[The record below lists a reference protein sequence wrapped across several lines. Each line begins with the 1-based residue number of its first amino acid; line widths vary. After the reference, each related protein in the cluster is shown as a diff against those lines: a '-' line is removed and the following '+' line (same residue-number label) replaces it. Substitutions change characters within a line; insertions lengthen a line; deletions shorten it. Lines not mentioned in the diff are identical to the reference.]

1 MIRSVCDFLDNSALK
16 FPNKIA
22 FVEGQ
27 KSISYKDFNKITSAV
42 ASRILEFLIKK
53 EPILIILPKGI
64 DALISMFG
72 VAKSGNFYSII
83 DEKMPRERVEKII
96 AKLRPKLIITSKE
109 LYFDY
114 GIPVIFSDDFATFS
128 INQTALNAVN
138 IIDTDLLYVLFTSG
152 STGEPK
158 GVAITHKSV
167 VDFVFWLKETF
178 NISENEIF
186 ASQAPFIF
194 DWSICDV
201 YGAMSVGA
209 CLHILPNS
217 LFAFPKKIT
226 EYIEKHKINII
237 CWVPSVL
244 SYFANTNALDTANL
258 SSIKKVLF
266 AGEIMPIKQL
276 NMWRKALPHAIFA
289 NLFGPTELANICCYY
304 LVNRILSEDEVI
316 PIGNA
321 CKNIELLVFDENMRL
336 ITKPHVKGELYARG
350 TCLSVGY
357 YNDPEKTAE
366 AFIQNPL
373 QNAYEEKIYKT
384 GDIVAYNE
392 YGELVCYGRID
403 SQIKLKGHRIEL
415 GEIEAALS
423 SHNDISRCACVFKND
438 EITAFYES
446 ASEIKNL
453 QEFLSQKVQNYM
465 VPQYFKH
472 IEKFELNSNGKID
485 RIKLKDM
492 IKENKFSDIKEFFGS
507 INRTDIDEKSTD
519 LLASGLI
526 DSMDIISLAS
536 AIKNK
541 YGKKM
546 DARFLKAE
554 NFKNFDSITKMIEE
568 YLKTN

>member
-1 MIRSVCDFLDNSALK
+1 
-16 FPNKIA
+16 
-22 FVEGQ
+22 
-27 KSISYKDFNKITSAV
+27 
-42 ASRILEFLIKK
+42 
-53 EPILIILPKGI
+53 
-64 DALISMFG
+64 
-72 VAKSGNFYSII
+72 
-83 DEKMPRERVEKII
+83 
-96 AKLRPKLIITSKE
+96 
-109 LYFDY
+109 
-114 GIPVIFSDDFATFS
+114 
-128 INQTALNAVN
+128 
-138 IIDTDLLYVLFTSG
+138 
-152 STGEPK
+152 
-158 GVAITHKSV
+158 
-167 VDFVFWLKETF
+167 
-178 NISENEIF
+178 
-186 ASQAPFIF
+186 
-194 DWSICDV
+194 
-201 YGAMSVGA
+201 
-209 CLHILPNS
+209 
-217 LFAFPKKIT
+217 
-226 EYIEKHKINII
+226 
-237 CWVPSVL
+237 
-244 SYFANTNALDTANL
+244 
-258 SSIKKVLF
+258 
-266 AGEIMPIKQL
+266 MPIKQL

-366 AFIQNPL
+366 VFIQNPL

-423 SHNDISRCACVFKND
+423 SHNDISRCACIFKND

-492 IKENKFSDIKEFFGS
+492 IEENKFSDIKEFFGS
-507 INRTDIDEKSTD
+507 INRADIDEKSTD